1 MEADMAQMK
10 PDVKTIK
17 NMSQL
22 PALPDGQHFYFKP
35 ASTIDQA
42 RGVCARVGVLKGWW
56 LKNRVYYNFALDA
69 SQDATQVDAKNEA
82 NTNVETA
89 VPA

>member
-1 MEADMAQMK
+1 MAQMK

-22 PALPDGQHFYFKP
+22 PALPDGQRFYFKP

-42 RGVCARVGVLKGWW
+42 RGVCARVGVRKGWW
-56 LKNRVYYNFALDA
+56 LKNRVYYNFMLDA
-69 SQDATQVDAKNEA
+69 AEAKVNASFDIKADA
-82 NTNVETA
+82 ETA
-89 VPA
+89 VTA